1 MSNSRLDV
9 IGSTWTKCGAPICS
23 KDRSAGSDLRRAATG
38 GDPRR
43 GQSWQWVSP
52 APRAGVRIDRMLPA
66 RFRLSLRPRC
76 HAVPGRLDAAGVSP
90 LAHGAVLASVLRSF
104 PPFPTDVIGASP
116 DKPGLYR
123 HRDREMIKLPPELG
137 KKLEHPRLLRHAQA
151 QLARCLPALHGMV
164 RRQYVLARSVA
175 ARGGGQEIRGVHGRR
190 RCTCRA
196 RTSCATACR
205 KRAASVPRIGRDS
218 RHAAGAAVRLP
229 RRPAERPE
237 RRRQED
243 RVNVDFTDLKK
254 QYALV
259 VENGVLNYF
268 TKPAAGADAS
278 LTLSK
283 LRSTRSSS
291 RRRRSTRPLRRVR

>member
-1 MSNSRLDV
+1 MDRL
-9 IGSTWTKCGAPICS
+9 GLSAGHRSAS

-43 GQSWQWVSP
+43 GQSWQCVSP
-52 APRAGVRIDRMLPA
+52 APRAGVQMDRMLPA
-66 RFRLSLRPRC
+66 RFRLSFRPRC

-104 PPFPTDVIGASP
+104 PPFPADVIGASP

-196 RTSCATACR
+196 RTSCATAFG
-205 KRAASVPRIGRDS
+205 KRAASIPRIGRDS
-218 RHAAGAAVRLP
+218 RHAAEALLFDYLAVRLNGP
-229 RRPAERPE
+229 NAAGKKIAL
-237 RRRQED
+237 
-243 RVNVDFTDLKK
+243 NVDFTDLKK

-268 TKPAAGADAS
+268 TKPAAGAGAG
-278 LTLSK
+278 L
-283 LRSTRSSS
+283 
-291 RRRRSTRPLRRVR
+291 